1 MAAQLK
7 YNPNYHDDWAWSLAI
22 KGATDKEI
30 AEAFKISVRTLNR
43 WKKDHPSFEE
53 SLNCGKSAADAKV
66 ERMLYERAT
75 GYTCEETEVIQELD
89 KNGNPKPTKIRKTKK
104 VYPPD
109 VLAGMYWLN
118 NRQPGKYKRNPENFI
133 TSNDDDEDDI
143 VIYLPENGRDSNPC
157 NLCRYLHLWRRC
169 RRRKNLRTAVGAAS
183 VHEQSGLQRNY
194 LPT

>member
-89 KNGNPKPTKIRKTKK
+89 KDGNPKPTKIRKTKK

-133 TSNDDDEDDI
+133 TINDDDEDDI
-143 VIYLPENGRDSNPC
+143 VIYLPENGRDSNE
-157 NLCRYLHLWRRC
+157 
-169 RRRKNLRTAVGAAS
+169 T
-183 VHEQSGLQRNY
+183 
-194 LPT
+194 